1 MDVSS
6 EYVKMCEKAV
16 EIQALA
22 PKPTILGGNFWHY
35 PEGATG
41 APIVWLPRQDQLQE
55 MLRYYPKDRPSE
67 LIYGNLAI
75 IFGDWCA
82 SLHNTYTKY
91 LRLEAKMSMEQLW
104 LAFVMKE
111 KYNKVWNGADWIA
124 AT

>member
-55 MLRYYPKDRPSE
+55 MLFDTEHIFARVVLLKEFVRQNERYI
-67 LIYGNLAI
+67 LN
-75 IFGDWCA
+75 
-82 SLHNTYTKY
+82 
-91 LRLEAKMSMEQLW
+91 KMRSFEQLW
-104 LAFVMKE
+104 LAFVMQERYSKI
-111 KYNKVWNGADWIA
+111 WNGEDWIKKLGGEHE
-124 AT
+124 

>member
-41 APIVWLPRQDQLQE
+41 APIVWLPRQDQLQA
-55 MLRYYPKDRPSE
+55 MVHPSDCTYAISYCLLDNFIHWYQARCYDE
-67 LIYGNLAI
+67 LAMIY
-75 IFGDWCA
+75 
-82 SLHNTYTKY
+82 
-91 LRLEAKMSMEQLW
+91 SMEQLW
-104 LAFVMKE
+104 LAFVYKQ
-111 KYNKVWNGADWIA
+111 KYNKVWGGKEWI
-124 AT
+124 TS